1 MKNITTNHTGGAAN
15 SLLEPLWLVAV
26 SLGFLLI
33 LHPIHES
40 NLPKLPKNAWIGI
53 FKPKM
58 ENHLSSYNLLIT
70 NL

>member
-40 NLPKLPKNAWIGI
+40 NLPKLPKNA
-53 FKPKM
+53 
-58 ENHLSSYNLLIT
+58 
-70 NL
+70 